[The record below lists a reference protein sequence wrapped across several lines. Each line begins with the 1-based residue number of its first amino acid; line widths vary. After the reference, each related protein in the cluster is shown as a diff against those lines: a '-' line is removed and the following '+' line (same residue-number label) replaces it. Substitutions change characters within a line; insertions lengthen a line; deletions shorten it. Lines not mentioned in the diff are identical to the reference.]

1 MISNE
6 GLRSASPAAAVS
18 SASPAYAGS
27 SRAGRRRRGRAGG
40 GVPVSRRRRAPS
52 GVWVVHVRGSSLS
65 ESVRG
70 EEAFIEI
77 SVVASFR

>member
-6 GLRSASPAAAVS
+6 GLRSVSPAAAVSS

-40 GVPVSRRRRAPS
+40 VVPGSRRRRAPS

-70 EEAFIEI
+70 
-77 SVVASFR
+77 SFYRDKRRRFF

>member
-18 SASPAYAGS
+18 SSASPAYAGS
-27 SRAGRRRRGRAGG
+27 SRAGRRRRRAA
-40 GVPVSRRRRAPS
+40 GVVPGSRRRRAPS

-70 EEAFIEI
+70 
-77 SVVASFR
+77 SFYRDKRRRFF